1 MSTMEIVIAIASAI
15 GAAEV
20 LRIIITKYF
29 SKKQDKIT
37 EQKDEF
43 SALRERLDYNEKELN
58 RINEN
63 QIKSNRKIT
72 KLYNFI
78 TGLSKDTCS
87 KKNCA
92 YRQLIS
98 IDFDDL
104 DGEVND
110 SVVTDADM
118 Q

>member
-1 MSTMEIVIAIASAI
+1 MTTMEIIVAIGSAI
-15 GAAEV
+15 GLAEIIR
-20 LRIIITKYF
+20 LIITKHF

-63 QIKSNRKIT
+63 QIKSNRKISR
-72 KLYNFI
+72 LYNYI
-78 TGLSKDTCS
+78 TSLSKDTCA

-92 YRQLIS
+92 YRQLVT
-98 IDFDDL
+98 IDFDDI
-104 DGEVND
+104 DESDND
-110 SVVTDADM
+110 KVVADDN
-118 Q
+118 QQ